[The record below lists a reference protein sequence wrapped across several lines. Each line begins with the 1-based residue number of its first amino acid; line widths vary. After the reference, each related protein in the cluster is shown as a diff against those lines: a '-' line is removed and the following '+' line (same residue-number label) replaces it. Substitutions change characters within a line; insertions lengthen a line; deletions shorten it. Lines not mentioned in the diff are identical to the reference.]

1 VGLVSQAQRLAQ
13 WSNNSRSGLQH
24 QALVRAFFQKKKL
37 MGRMTHFLPQ
47 TFQKKHVLYFNLEF
61 GRCGGRKN
69 RVRCF
74 FTKKSHFNQ
83 FLTQNT

>member
-1 VGLVSQAQRLAQ
+1 MKQQLALGLATPGPST
-13 WSNNSRSGLQH
+13 GL
-24 QALVRAFFQKKKL
+24 FSKKKL

-47 TFQKKHVLYFNLEF
+47 IFQKKHVLYFNLEF